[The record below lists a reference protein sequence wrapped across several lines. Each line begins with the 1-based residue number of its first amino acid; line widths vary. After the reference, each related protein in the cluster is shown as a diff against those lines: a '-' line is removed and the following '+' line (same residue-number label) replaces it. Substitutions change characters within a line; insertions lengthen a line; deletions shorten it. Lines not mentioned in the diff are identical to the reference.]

1 LTVLTRYVL
10 KEFLRLFGLCL
21 ATFVAL
27 YLLVD
32 FFERMDKFYK
42 HGAAVSLVVR
52 YFLYKI
58 PLIVVQV
65 APIATLISS
74 LLSLGLLTRHNEIV
88 VMKAGGVNLNRVIAP
103 VLAVSIGV
111 VLFTWILGEYVAPYT
126 NRESISIMNERI
138 RGKTPRHLRQREN
151 MWVRGRD
158 EIYNIQVFDPVTA
171 AMSGITVLQFDADF
185 KLKGRID
192 ADRARWSGEGWLFA
206 DGVIRM
212 FDPGGQIGMERFAER
227 MIELPEGPDAFREI
241 VRDTEEM
248 SFRELFR
255 HVRRIREEGYDATR
269 YLVDLHSKLS
279 LPMLNLITVLVGIG
293 FALRSERGGGM
304 IKSVVQSLG
313 VGLVYYLL
321 FSSCLALG
329 HSGAMP
335 AFLAAWAPNIL
346 FATLGTVMVATIK
359 R

>member
-1 LTVLTRYVL
+1 MTVLTRYVL
-10 KEFLRLFGLCL
+10 KEFLKLLCL
-21 ATFVAL
+21 CLTAFVAL

-42 HGAAVSLVVR
+42 HGAAASLVVR
-52 YFLYKI
+52 YFLYKV

-74 LLSLGLLTRHNEIV
+74 LLSLGLLARHNEIV
-88 VMKAGGVNLNRVIAP
+88 VMKAGGINLNRVVGP
-103 VLAVSIGV
+103 VLAVSVGV
-111 VLFTWILGEYVAPYT
+111 VLFTWVLGEYVAPYT
-126 NRESISIMNERI
+126 NRESVSIMKESIMGR
-138 RGKTPRHLRQREN
+138 TPNHLKQREN
-151 MWVRGRD
+151 MWVRGR
-158 EIYNIQVFDPVTA
+158 EGIYNIQVFDPVTA
-171 AMSGITVLQFDADF
+171 AISGITFLQFDADF
-185 KLKGRID
+185 KLKRRID
-192 ADRARWSGEGWLFA
+192 ADRARWSSDGWLFA
-206 DGVIRM
+206 DGIIRE
-212 FDPGGQIGMERFAER
+212 FGHEGQIGMEQFAER
-227 MIELPEGPDAFREI
+227 MIELSEGPEAFREI

-293 FALRSERGGGM
+293 FALRSDSGGGM
-304 IKSVVQSLG
+304 IKSVVQSVG

-346 FATLGTVMVATIK
+346 FATFGTVMVATIK